1 MFSLPSPPRPSQT
14 GPSSTQQQKTFAPP
28 RTAEPAQY
36 GAQSLVEETGG
47 LGRLADRK
55 AKFETQHN
63 SSSVVGGI
71 NHQQPARPAPPTN
84 IPVATVFERKASK
97 AGEVQVQGSQ
107 GQLEDDEGSLTSL
120 LDSRDSQVAQFLEV
134 VTAMAG
140 ERAKKTGDGRLDMGG
155 LLEALAAVEG
165 IQVQEKE
172 TKEVSDKMPSRSLAP
187 RSKAQ
192 PSRKPETMLGEERK
206 VQGLSGAA
214 GVEEGGEQVRQSWQ
228 EALRGAR
235 RPQGLRGQSE
245 EVARCVRLRGHSEE
259 VAGAGEVKDVEEGRR
274 AGLRGDG
281 TVLAQPAMATL
292 TPTPPPL
299 PPRDLPQT
307 RGSAPALPSSA
318 PPPALQRPSQMMRA
332 GGSTA
337 QPFVEEKSSVIGEL
351 KNMLEDGGSHRGT
364 LGRSGSSG
372 FKLPPPQDPVD
383 TSNPQDPT
391 VKRIVYNQ
399 YREMLKSYRTAQ
411 T

>member
-1 MFSLPSPPRPSQT
+1 M
-14 GPSSTQQQKTFAPP
+14 
-28 RTAEPAQY
+28 
-36 GAQSLVEETGG
+36 
-47 LGRLADRK
+47 
-55 AKFETQHN
+55 
-63 SSSVVGGI
+63 
-71 NHQQPARPAPPTN
+71 
-84 IPVATVFERKASK
+84 
-97 AGEVQVQGSQ
+97 QGSQ
-107 GQLEDDEGSLTSL
+107 GQVEDDEGSLTSL

-172 TKEVSDKMPSRSLAP
+172 TKEVSDKMQSRSLAP

-206 VQGLSGAA
+206 VQGLSGA

-235 RPQGLRGQSE
+235 RPGGLRGQSE
-245 EVARCVRLRGHSEE
+245 EVARSVRLRGHSEE

-318 PPPALQRPSQMMRA
+318 PPPALQRPSQMMRT

-351 KNMLEDGGSHRGT
+351 KNMLEDGGSNRGT